1 VGETDRR
8 VEGGLDRLFGSKYE
22 QWVRTVLKL
31 KRVKKVIEK
40 TIKTYFLITTS
51 YLSNN
56 GHAKMNV
63 SKSSLLIV
71 AVGVTAVI
79 SLAVLFVIPFLTPA
93 SPSTT
98 VRVGYL
104 TADLHHLAYFVA
116 KDKVVGGGQSLFEK
130 YGVNVTDAVPGG
142 YASGGIEMDAFAA
155 KEVDIGF
162 MGAPPAIIKHLNLG
176 VNTTVIS
183 QVNDIGSALIVKP
196 SINNFSELRGKTI
209 GVPSRSSIQ
218 YFLLLNYA
226 ERNNVSIT
234 DIKIDEPLSGANMEL
249 KLQTGAIDGFVAW
262 EPFPSDAVFKGIG
275 KVLATSSDIWPH
287 HLDCV
292 IVADKT
298 FAARHPDM
306 VVNFLKAHIEAT
318 NWINN
323 AKSNTSSADYELLVD
338 IGVEFTARNATVVKE
353 ALNRIDYK
361 YAIDL
366 AFLSTFIEYTGKL
379 IEYNMVPPAKLQER
393 GYGDKYDFAEKYVN
407 ESYLNQARSG

>member
-1 VGETDRR
+1 M
-8 VEGGLDRLFGSKYE
+8 K
-22 QWVRTVLKL
+22 
-31 KRVKKVIEK
+31 
-40 TIKTYFLITTS
+40 
-51 YLSNN
+51 
-56 GHAKMNV
+56 V
-63 SKSSLLIV
+63 SKSYLAIL
-71 AVGVTAVI
+71 AVI
-79 SLAVLFVIPFLTPA
+79 SLITVFLLVLFAIPFLKP
-93 SPSTT
+93 SLPSTT

-104 TADLHHLAYFVA
+104 TADLHHVAYFVA
-116 KDKVVGGGQSLFEK
+116 RNKTVGGSQSFFEK

-142 YASGGIEMDAFAA
+142 YASGGVEMDAFAA
-155 KEVDIGF
+155 GKVDIGF
-162 MGAPPAIIKHLNLG
+162 MGAPPAITKHLNLG
-176 VNTTVIS
+176 VNTTVIA
-183 QVNDIGSALIVKP
+183 QVNDIGSALIVKA
-196 SINNFSELRGKTI
+196 SINNFSELKGKTI

-226 ERNNVSIT
+226 EKNHVNIT
-234 DIKIDEPLSGANMEL
+234 DITIDEPLSGDKMEL

-298 FAARHPDM
+298 FAARYPNT

-323 AKSNTSSADYELLVD
+323 AKSNTSSSTYDLLAD
-338 IGVEFTARNATVVKE
+338 IGVQFTARNAMVIKE

-361 YAIDL
+361 YVINM
-366 AFLSTFIEYTGKL
+366 AFISTFIEYTGKL
-379 IEYNMVPPAKLQER
+379 MDYNIVPSAKLLEK
-393 GYGDKYDFAEKYVN
+393 GYSDKYDFAEKYID

>member
-1 VGETDRR
+1 M
-8 VEGGLDRLFGSKYE
+8 K
-22 QWVRTVLKL
+22 
-31 KRVKKVIEK
+31 
-40 TIKTYFLITTS
+40 
-51 YLSNN
+51 
-56 GHAKMNV
+56 V
-63 SKSSLLIV
+63 SKSSLIV
-71 AVGVTAVI
+71 LAVISITAVI
-79 SLAVLFVIPFLTPA
+79 LAALFAMPFLTPS

-104 TADLHHLAYFVA
+104 TADLHHVAYFVA
-116 KDKVVGGGQSLFEK
+116 KNKTVGGGQSFFEK

-142 YASGGIEMDAFAA
+142 YSSGGTEMDAFAA
-155 KEVDIGF
+155 GEVDIGF
-162 MGAPPAIIKHLNLG
+162 MGAPPAILKHLNLG
-176 VNTTVIS
+176 VNTTVIA

-196 SINNFSELRGKTI
+196 SINNFSELRDKTV

-226 ERNNVSIT
+226 EKNNVSIT

-249 KLQTGAIDGFVAW
+249 KLQTDAIQGFVAW

-298 FAARHPDM
+298 FAARYPNI

-318 NWINN
+318 DWINN
-323 AKSNTSSADYELLVD
+323 AKLNTNSSNYELLVN
-338 IGVEFTARNATVVKE
+338 IGVQFTTRNAAVIKE
-353 ALNRIDYK
+353 ALNHIDYK

-379 IEYNMVPPAKLQER
+379 IDYNMVPSAKLQER
-393 GYGDKYDFAEKYVN
+393 GYSDKYDFAEKYVN
-407 ESYLNQARSG
+407 ESYLTQARGG